1 MALVKLKIE
10 AYAEAKCTGSVLGTI
25 NAMFNPDSYSRT
37 YNATYKATEE
47 VGKSATTMIFAGIG
61 QNDLSLKLIVDG
73 TGIIPIPGA
82 STVDEYIT
90 NFKSIAYSYHGTEHR
105 PNYLKLTWGTLTF
118 TGICESI
125 NISYNLFNPDGS
137 ALRATMNVKF
147 IETVDYKTKAKEA
160 QKSSPDLTHVR
171 TVKAGDTLALMTY
184 QIYGDSLYYLQV
196 AKANNLSSV
205 SAIRPGDQIIF
216 PPIKK

>member
-10 AYAEAKCTGSVLGTI
+10 AYAEANCTGSSLGTI
-25 NAMFNPDSYSRT
+25 NAMFNPETYSRT
-37 YNATYKATEE
+37 YNVNYKASTEI
-47 VGKSATTMIFAGIG
+47 GKSGTTMIFSGIG
-61 QNDLSLKLIVDG
+61 QNDLELKLIVDG

-82 STVDEYIT
+82 STVDAYIT
-90 NFKSIAYSYHGTEHR
+90 KFKSIAYSYHGTEHR

-125 NISYNLFNPDGS
+125 NITYNLFNPDGS
-137 ALRATMNVKF
+137 AMRATMNVKF
-147 IETVDYKTKAKEA
+147 VETVDYKTKAKQA

-171 TVKAGDTLALMTY
+171 TVKAGDTLALMSY

-205 SAIRPGDQIIF
+205 SAIRPGDQIFF